1 MADSTTAYRPIGDET
16 LTFDGKTQHRKIANS
31 DKVNFGREQDFT
43 VAVWVCPEPEHPNQQ
58 ADEAD
63 IVEKWSGTGGYPF
76 VVRYSTGGA
85 NRGKIF
91 AARYD
96 GQNNPGVR
104 STTVLDDGKFHHV
117 AFVRRTKDGNGVL
130 ELYVDGKL
138 EDSAPDTTTG
148 KTKNDSPLYLGCRG
162 VAGGAGQLYFAG
174 KIRDLEIYSAALSRA
189 EIVGLASATGTPNIL
204 LIVADDLGADAVR
217 VNHETG
223 KVTVQIVGPD
233 GKKAG
238 PKRLENLEK
247 LLQHGMH
254 FSRAWAQPVCS
265 ATRGSLFT
273 GLQPWRTGV
282 GYPSPSGKSTLDDSP
297 KSGAQVRSL
306 AQVLT
311 KANYRCGMFGKW
323 HLGQLA
329 PGEKRSEAKPEE
341 KYSPKK
347 TPWDWGW
354 ERFAGILEGG
364 FRVVGLKYG
373 YARGRLELSDLT
385 PAAPAP
391 ERAAVSPEVDKTT
404 FAQKRKDVGVA
415 VREYLKK
422 VNPGFV
428 EKQPDVQYYIWE
440 KCYEDDVSGKM
451 HYDRSPIDRA
461 HMYATLDQIESA
473 KNWLKQA
480 LGSPWCAAL
489 TLTIPHDPFHVPPKD
504 SYTIE
509 FANPEAPTIQEMF
522 VAMVESMDFY
532 IGKLLNSTE
541 PEIREQLKNTVIV
554 FVGDNGTQDADP
566 DRGEALL
573 DADAEDK
580 ATPHIGAVH
589 VPMIIVDGGS
599 MFAGKPCYLSSDAI
613 GGTTRDLVH
622 VIDLFKTCAAIAGT
636 SAPTGLDSISLKHY
650 LKGGSGEKR
659 EFNFSQ
665 QFGYHTYA
673 PGVQRT
679 TEKFALISDGK
690 HLLSCARSKFVDT
703 DELKDEYEYAL
714 YELVPHETIVGALRE
729 KEIEHFADDPT
740 SRAVAKRLFEEMK
753 KHRLDGGR
761 KEEDVALDPGQPR
774 DPLQFPALKL
784 ESSWESLGGDL
795 NSTPA
800 VCSWASGR
808 LDVFVRGK
816 DNTLFQKYF
825 DGTWSPW
832 KSLGGALTSGPAAVS
847 WGNRR
852 IDVFARGQDNTLMHK
867 YFDGTWSPWE
877 SLGGALTSK
886 PAVCSW
892 ASGRLDVFA
901 RGQDN
906 ELLHKYFDGT
916 WRDWKSLGGELSS
929 APAAVSWGE
938 GRIDVVAHGQNGELF
953 QKYFNGTWSSW
964 GSLGLVPST
973 GEPAVCAW
981 APRRLD
987 VFARGKDDT
996 LMHKYFNGTWSAWKS
1011 LGGGMTSGPGA
1022 VSWGDRRIDV
1032 FTRGPDDALMHKW
1045 FNGAWLP

>member
-43 VAVWVCPEPEHPNQQ
+43 VAVWVFPEPEQPNQQ

-76 VVRYSTGGA
+76 VIRYSTGGA

-104 STTVLDDGKFHHV
+104 SATVLDDGRFHHV

-130 ELYVDGKL
+130 ELYVDGTL

-174 KIRDLEIYSAALSRA
+174 KIRALEIYSAALSRA
-189 EIVGLASATGTPNIL
+189 EILGLASGTGTPNIL

-247 LLQHGMH
+247 LLQHGLH

-282 GYPSPSGKSTLDDSP
+282 GYPNPGGKNTLDDSP
-297 KSGAQVRSL
+297 RSGANVRSL
-306 AQVLT
+306 AQVL
-311 KANYRCGMFGKW
+311 KQANYRCGMFGKW

-329 PGEKRSEAKPEE
+329 PGEERPEAKPAE

-364 FRVVGLKYG
+364 FRVVGPRYG
-373 YARGRLELSDLT
+373 YIQGRIELSDLT
-385 PAAPAP
+385 SAAPAP
-391 ERAAVSPEVDKTT
+391 ERAAVPPEVDKTT
-404 FAQKRKDVGVA
+404 FAQKRKDVGA
-415 VREYLKK
+415 AARKYLEK

-428 EKQPDVQYYIWE
+428 EKQPDLQYYIWE

-473 KNWLKQA
+473 KNWLKQV
-480 LGSPWCAAL
+480 LGAPWCAAM
-489 TLTIPHDPFHVPPKD
+489 TLTIPHDPYHVPPKE

-566 DRGEALL
+566 DRDEALL

-599 MFAGKPCYLSSDAI
+599 MLAGKPCYLSSDAI
-613 GGTTRDLVH
+613 GGSRSDLVH

-665 QFGYHTYA
+665 QFGYHKYGPVVPRT
-673 PGVQRT
+673 GEQRT
-679 TEKFALISDGK
+679 IDKFALISDGK

-703 DELKDEYEYAL
+703 DEPKDEYEYAL

-729 KEIEHFADDPT
+729 KEIKHFADDPT

-761 KEEDVALDPGQPR
+761 KEEDIALDPGQPR

-808 LDVFVRGK
+808 LDVF
-816 DNTLFQKYF
+816 
-825 DGTWSPW
+825 
-832 KSLGGALTSGPAAVS
+832 
-847 WGNRR
+847 
-852 IDVFARGQDNTLMHK
+852 ARGQN
-867 YFDGTWSPWE
+867 
-877 SLGGALTSK
+877 
-886 PAVCSW
+886 
-892 ASGRLDVFA
+892 
-901 RGQDN
+901 N
-906 ELLHKYFDGT
+906 ELLHKYFNGT
-916 WRDWKSLGGELSS
+916 WSDWESLGGELSS

-938 GRIDVVAHGQNGELF
+938 RRIDVVAHGQSGELL
-953 QKYFNGTWSSW
+953 QKYFNGTWSGW
-964 GSLGLVPST
+964 GSLGVVPST
-973 GEPAVCAW
+973 GEPAVCSW

-996 LMHKYFNGTWSAWKS
+996 LMHKCFDGTWSAWTS
-1011 LGGGMTSGPGA
+1011 LGGGMKSGPGA

-1045 FNGAWLP
+1045 YNGAWLP

>member
-1 MADSTTAYRPIGDET
+1 MADTTKAYRPIGDET
-16 LTFDGKTQHRKIANS
+16 LTLDGKTQHRAIANS
-31 DKVNFGREQDFT
+31 DEVNFGQAQDFT
-43 VAVWVCPEPEHPNQQ
+43 VAVWVCPAPEQPNQQ
-58 ADEAD
+58 ANEAD

-76 VVRYSTGGA
+76 VIRYLTGEA
-85 NRGKIF
+85 NRGKIS

-96 GQNNPGVR
+96 GQNNPNVR
-104 STTVLDDGKFHHV
+104 STTVLDDRRFHHV
-117 AFVRRTKDGNGVL
+117 AFVRRTKDGKGVL
-130 ELYVDGKL
+130 ELYVDGTL

-162 VAGGAGQLYFAG
+162 LAEGAGKLYFAG
-174 KIRDLEIYSAALSRA
+174 KIRDLRIYGEALSRA

-217 VNHETG
+217 IDHETG

-233 GKKAG
+233 GKTAG

-247 LLQHGMH
+247 LLKHGLH

-282 GYPSPSGKSTLDDSP
+282 GYPNPGGKNTLDEKP
-297 KSGAQVRSL
+297 KSGAKVRSL
-306 AQVLT
+306 AQVL
-311 KANYRCGMFGKW
+311 KQASYRCGMFGKW

-329 PGEKRSEAKPEE
+329 PDDERPEAKPAE
-341 KYSPKK
+341 KHSPKK

-354 ERFAGILEGG
+354 ERFAGILDGG
-364 FRVVGLKYG
+364 FRAVGPRYG
-373 YARGRLELSDLT
+373 YSQGRMQLSDLT
-385 PAAPAP
+385 MKAPP
-391 ERAAVSPEVDKTT
+391 QDRATVEPDVDKTK
-404 FAQKRKDVGVA
+404 FANKRKDVGA
-415 VREYLKK
+415 ATRTYLEK

-440 KCYEDDVSGKM
+440 KCYEDDPSGKLR
-451 HYDRSPIDRA
+451 YDRPATDRT
-461 HMYATLDQIESA
+461 HMYATLDQVESA
-473 KNWLKQA
+473 KNWLKQV

-489 TLTIPHDPFHVPPKD
+489 TLTIPHDPFHVPPKE

-532 IGKLLNSTE
+532 IGRFLNSTE

-554 FVGDNGTQDADP
+554 FVGDNGTQDIDP

-573 DADAEDK
+573 DADNEDK

-589 VPMIIVDGGS
+589 VPMMIVDGGS
-599 MFAGKPCYLSSDAI
+599 MFAGKPCYLSSAAI
-613 GGTTRDLVH
+613 GGTTSDLVH

-636 SAPTGLDSISLKHY
+636 SAPEGLDSISLKHY
-650 LKGGSGEKR
+650 LKGGSGDKR
-659 EFNFSQ
+659 EFTFSQ
-665 QFGYHTYA
+665 QFGYHKYG
-673 PGVQRT
+673 PGGQRT
-679 TEKFALISDGK
+679 TDKFALVSDGK
-690 HLLSCARSKFVDT
+690 HMLSCARSKFVDA
-703 DELKDEYEYAL
+703 DESKDEYEYAL
-714 YELVPHETIVGALRE
+714 YELVPHQNIVGALRE
-729 KEIEHFADDPT
+729 KEIKHFADDPA
-740 SRAVAKRLFEEMK
+740 SRAVAKKLFEEMK

-761 KEEDVALDPGQPR
+761 KEADVTLDPGPAR
-774 DPLQFPALKL
+774 DPLPFPPLKL

-795 NSTPA
+795 SSTPA
-800 VCSWASGR
+800 VSSWASGR

-816 DNTLFQKYF
+816 DNTLFHKYF
-825 DGTWSPW
+825 DDAWSTWE
-832 KSLGGALTSGPAAVS
+832 SLGGALTSGPAAVS

-852 IDVFARGQDNTLMHK
+852 IDVFARGQDNELVHK
-867 YFDGTWSPWE
+867 YFDGTWHPWE

-906 ELLHKYFDGT
+906 ELLHKYFNGT
-916 WRDWKSLGGELSS
+916 WSGWESLGGVLSS

-938 GRIDVVAHGQNGELF
+938 RRIDVVAHGQNGALLH
-953 QKYFNGTWSSW
+953 KYFNGAWSDW
-964 GSLGLVPST
+964 ESLGLVPST
-973 GEPAVCAW
+973 GEPAVASW
-981 APRRLD
+981 AARRLD

-996 LMHKYFNGTWSAWKS
+996 LMYKYFDGTWSGWES

-1032 FTRGPDDALMHKW
+1032 FARGPEGALLHKW
-1045 FNGAWLP
+1045 YKGSWLP